1 MAESEAKLKRKAE
14 ISRVAWK
21 LFLDSGYR
29 ETTMADIAKAA
40 GLSRK
45 TLYQYF
51 KSREEIALEIEVGL
65 FRDFI
70 GLMDEHLPKLSGNGY
85 QKAVRYFELI
95 EQNIDGYKEAIQF
108 TGLFDF
114 QIKGRYAIE
123 PPVEAFIKLIAKA
136 GSYLKNILEEGI
148 KDGSV
153 CNTLDPVITSEAIND
168 SWLYLAQ
175 RVYARPDSINNGR
188 QLLARNEITQQL
200 RLFQAALKNNVWQSE
215 AESYAE

>member
-1 MAESEAKLKRKAE
+1 MKRKAE

-21 LFLDSGYR
+21 LFLHSGYR

-70 GLMDEHLPKLSGNGY
+70 ELMDEHTPKIIGNGY
-85 QKAVRYFELI
+85 QKAVQYFELI
-95 EQNIDGYKEAIQF
+95 DKNLDGYKEAIQF

-123 PPVEAFIKLIAKA
+123 PSIEEFIMLIAKA
-136 GSYLKNILEEGI
+136 GSYLKNIIEEGV
-148 KDGSV
+148 KDGSI
-153 CNTLDPVITSEAIND
+153 CNTLDPLITSETIND

-175 RVYARPDSINNGR
+175 RVFARPDSINSR
-188 QLLARNEITQQL
+188 REILSRNEITQQL
-200 RLFQAALKNNVWQSE
+200 KLFQAALKSNLSQSE
-215 AESYAE
+215 AGSYAE